1 MGLHPATG
9 AWQHWARLAVDQPV
23 SRGPVSRTALGQ
35 GQPQPSRRWTLGP
48 GINLLAVE
56 DWAGEPGPTEEHFRR
71 KIDSSLRSRLPPQG
85 GKTERS
91 KTAQAFATEK
101 FQISLISLLGTFTIV
116 PVQMR
121 PLDFYKLNWAPV
133 ILHTDHVT
141 VSWTCLSC
149 WCHR

>member
-9 AWQHWARLAVDQPV
+9 AWQHWAGLAVDQPM

-48 GINLLAVE
+48 GMNLLAVE

-85 GKTERS
+85 GKQKGLKQPRLLQLRS
-91 KTAQAFATEK
+91 FR
-101 FQISLISLLGTFTIV
+101 FHLFHS
-116 PVQMR
+116 
-121 PLDFYKLNWAPV
+121 
-133 ILHTDHVT
+133 
-141 VSWTCLSC
+141 
-149 WCHR
+149 